1 MIRRLTMLI
10 IIILLLA
17 FVERRVS
24 PTPEQQPLERAWTK
38 MDSKAYARDAL
49 YDWTEMQYRCLN
61 KLWTK
66 ESNWRPNAYN
76 KVKVMGKNAGGIPQL
91 LGLSPDL
98 PPTLQIDRGLAY
110 IKYRYGTPCRAW
122 YVHEKQGWY

>member
-1 MIRRLTMLI
+1 MTRRL
-10 IIILLLA
+10 IILIAIVLLLG
-17 FVERRVS
+17 FIERRDN
-24 PTPEQQPLERAWTK
+24 PTVEQKPIERTWTK
-38 MDSKAYARDAL
+38 MDSKAYARGML
-49 YDWTEMQYRCLN
+49 YDWTEKQYQCLN

-76 KVKVMGKNAGGIPQL
+76 KTKVMGKNAGGIPQI

-98 PPTLQIDRGLAY
+98 PPTIQIDRGLEY

-122 YVHEKQGWY
+122 YVHERKGWY